1 MIELGRIQKLKVVK
15 MVSIGAYLNSKD
27 DDVGDSILL
36 PRKELESESETDV
49 EDEIEVFVYKDSE
62 DRLIATK
69 RRPKLLMDEISYLEV
84 VDTATIGAFLDWG
97 LEKDLF
103 LPFKEQT
110 CRVQEGKKYLVSLY
124 IDKSERL
131 CATMDVYNQLTSDS
145 SYKENDAVKGVIYNI
160 KRDMGALVA
169 VDNTYHGLIPNNELY
184 GDYRCGDEIEARIT
198 KVREDGKLYLS
209 LRKKAYKQMDDDS
222 IIILDKLK
230 ACGGTLSLNDN
241 SSPSEIKGEFDMSKR
256 AFKRAVGRLLKE
268 KKIELTKNGIKLI
281 DK

>member
-1 MIELGRIQKLKVVK
+1 MIELGRIQKLKIVK

-36 PRKELESESETDV
+36 PRKELDSITDV
-49 EDEIEVFVYKDSE
+49 GDEIEVFVYKDSE
-62 DRLIATK
+62 DRIIATK
-69 RRPKLLMDEISYLEV
+69 RKPKLLMDEVSYLEV
-84 VDTATIGAFLDWG
+84 VDTATIGAFVDWG

-110 CRVQEGKKYLVSLY
+110 CRVRKGKKYLVSLY

-131 CATMDVYNQLTSDS
+131 CATMDVYNQLSSDS
-145 SYKENDAVKGVIYNI
+145 SYKENDSVKGIIYNI

-184 GDYRCGDEIEARIT
+184 GNYRCGDEIEARIT

-222 IIILDKLK
+222 SIILDKLNNR
-230 ACGGTLSLNDN
+230 GGKLPFNDN
-241 SSPSEIKGEFDMSKR
+241 SSPDEIKAEFNMSKR

-268 KKIELTKNGIKLI
+268 KKIELTENGIMRV
-281 DK
+281 DN

>member
-1 MIELGRIQKLKVVK
+1 MIELGRIQNLKVVK

-27 DDVGDSILL
+27 DDMGDSILL
-36 PRKELESESETDV
+36 PRKELESGTDV
-49 EDEIEVFVYKDSE
+49 GDEIEVFVYKDSE

-69 RRPKLLMDEISYLEV
+69 RRPMLLMDEIAYLEV

-103 LPFKEQT
+103 IPFKEQT
-110 CRVQEGKKYLVSLY
+110 CRVRTGKKYLVSLY

-131 CATMDVYNQLTSDS
+131 CATMDIYNMLSSDS
-145 SYKENDAVKGVIYNI
+145 SYQEDDAVKGIIYNI

-169 VDNTYHGLIPNNELY
+169 IDNTYHGLIPNNELY
-184 GDYRCGDEIEARIT
+184 GNYRCGDEIEARIT

-222 IIILDKLK
+222 TVILDKLN
-230 ACGGTLSLNDN
+230 ARGGKLPFNDN
-241 SSPSEIKGEFDMSKR
+241 SSPDKIKDEFRMSKR

-268 KKIELTKNGIKLI
+268 KKIQLTENGMELI